1 MPIMK
6 GKIMNQ
12 EQIGEKILPLTR
24 EQEIIGWLSA
34 YREGTLVYDREHVLE
49 LLQELTV
56 IRGKVKS

>member
-1 MPIMK
+1 
-6 GKIMNQ
+6 MNQ

-34 YREGTLVYDREHVLE
+34 YREGTLVYDREHVFE